1 MVAELLRNV
10 KLFPSTTQTQTT
22 TWQGQFFENGRAK
35 TVNKSLGCSLSL
47 SLILRNIPNI
57 PEFTGPKSTVGT
69 DDKESSAEKFIKEQV
84 YENGFHLGRGI
95 PT

>member
-1 MVAELLRNV
+1 MSNF
-10 KLFPSTTQTQTT
+10 FPRRRRRRRRPGKDS
-22 TWQGQFFENGRAK
+22 FSENGRAK

-47 SLILRNIPNI
+47 ILRNIPSI